1 MEEKSNSALNFDA
14 RNVSLGKNYLLVGA
28 EAYLSDS
35 VQKQISGKLRQD
47 QDIDISTLY
56 ADEVKSGDLIEYLD
70 TFTIFSSSKLIVI
83 KNCEKY
89 LKKELE
95 IIAAYFDAPSEIQT
109 VVLITEK
116 IDLKYNAWKTIKK
129 NCEYVSCDP
138 PRFAGD
144 IRNWLMVELKRRG
157 KVMAPSAIQEFTARI
172 ELDYF
177 YAANELTKILLL
189 IGDRKQIS
197 ESDVITSLVGSRAGT
212 QIDFFRA
219 LGNRNIKNALESVCL
234 MLQGD
239 AEPLQIFFSLYRFF
253 MNLYKIQLLR
263 AKRLTDTEIMQKHI
277 AEIFF
282 SQRKEYLA
290 FAKNYSINALRQIF
304 GILLETDADLKS
316 SLTDKTLQL
325 ELCIVKALN
334 TK

>member
-28 EAYLSDS
+28 EAYLSDG

-47 QDIDISTLY
+47 QDIDISTIY

-138 PRFAGD
+138 PRFAQAQREGD
-144 IRNWLMVELKRRG
+144 
-157 KVMAPSAIQEFTARI
+157 
-172 ELDYF
+172 
-177 YAANELTKILLL
+177 
-189 IGDRKQIS
+189 
-197 ESDVITSLVGSRAGT
+197 GS
-212 QIDFFRA
+212 
-219 LGNRNIKNALESVCL
+219 
-234 MLQGD
+234 
-239 AEPLQIFFSLYRFF
+239 
-253 MNLYKIQLLR
+253 
-263 AKRLTDTEIMQKHI
+263 
-277 AEIFF
+277 
-282 SQRKEYLA
+282 
-290 FAKNYSINALRQIF
+290 
-304 GILLETDADLKS
+304 
-316 SLTDKTLQL
+316 
-325 ELCIVKALN
+325 
-334 TK
+334 